1 MKKLTLLLISLLAAS
16 VAGLASPRGLGAYLS
31 HATFNVP
38 GQGPYLETYLEI
50 LGNTI
55 RYKAIDG
62 GKFQGSVQVTMIIKQ
77 DSVIRDFRKYELLSP
92 EVSDTTA
99 VGINFID
106 QQRFMLP
113 DGNYTIDLSIADIN
127 SPRKPHFV
135 TYPVSISFPA
145 DQLSVSGIQMIS
157 AYSKTITENVL
168 SKSGYDFVPFVD
180 NFYPSDKNKLTFYAE
195 IYNPLHQEGSE
206 EKYLVSAFI
215 ESFETKKILTDY
227 VRVKKEP
234 SRPVNVL
241 VNEFDITQLPSG
253 NYNLVVNVR
262 NKSNEVI
269 AQNITFFQRSNPGV
283 GSPAIDLASVS
294 VANTFADRISN
305 ADTLREYLRSMQP
318 IATEMESIFIR
329 SQLNTASLEM
339 LKQFFL
345 NFWRTRDETN
355 PEATWEA
362 YKFEVKKVNV
372 AYKTQ
377 LRKGYETDMGR
388 VYLRYGPPNSIVDRP
403 FETTG
408 YNLNAPV
415 NGKPERG
422 SVPYQIWHYY
432 SINNNRERN
441 RKFVFISSSLKTM
454 DYMLVHSDAMG
465 EIQNFNWQRMLSR
478 DLDIEDY
485 NADTMKKDRRTSSF
499 DYNDGF

>member
-1 MKKLTLLLISLLAAS
+1 MKKLTLLLISLLAAT
-16 VAGLASPRGLGAYLS
+16 VTGLATPRGLGAYLS
-31 HATFNVP
+31 HATFNIP

-50 LGNTI
+50 LGNTV

-92 EVSDTTA
+92 VVSDTTA

-145 DQLSVSGIQMIS
+145 DRLSVSGIQMINT
-157 AYSKTITENVL
+157 YSKTVTENAL

-195 IYNPLHQEGSE
+195 IYNPLHQDGSE

-215 ESFETKKILTDY
+215 ESFETKKILSDY

-234 SRPVNVL
+234 SRPVNVMM
-241 VNEFDITQLPSG
+241 NEFDISQLPSG

-283 GSPAIDLASVS
+283 GSPAIDLASVNPTNS
-294 VANTFADRISN
+294 FADRINSI
-305 ADTLREYLRSMQP
+305 DTLREYIRSCQP
-318 IATEMESIFIR
+318 IATELE
-329 SQLNTASLEM
+329 QLFTKTQVEIATIDI

-345 NFWRTRDETN
+345 NFWLSRNENN
-355 PEATWEA
+355 PEKAWEDYKTEVRKVNLA
-362 YKFEVKKVNV
+362 YSTQVKK
-372 AYKTQ
+372 
-377 LRKGYETDMGR
+377 GYNTDMGR
-388 VYLRYGPPNSIVDRP
+388 VYLRYGPPNTITDVP
-403 FETTG
+403 FDASGMISET
-408 YNLNAPV
+408 
-415 NGKPERG
+415 

-441 RKFVFISSSLKTM
+441 KKFVFIASELRVK
-454 DYMLVHSDAMG
+454 DYVLVHSDVIG
-465 EIQNFNWQRMLSR
+465 EIQNYNWQSQLVRGIGVGDRDADKLKQDRSR
-478 DLDIEDY
+478 SATYY
-485 NADTMKKDRRTSSF
+485 NNPF
-499 DYNDGF
+499 